1 MTKDMAPLLGYRL
14 KLAQHALHRRMEEA
28 LRPLGLSPAQ
38 YAVLAELNARPDQ
51 ANADLADSAFI
62 TPQSMQGVLAGLETA
77 GLVERRQDSRHGRRQ
92 LARLTDSGCRI
103 ADAANHAVM
112 RVETRLEAAVDPM
125 ALDEAVKML
134 ERLHLAMI
142 ATDH

>member
-38 YAVLAELNARPDQ
+38 YSVLAELNARPDQ
-51 ANADLADSAFI
+51 ANADLAERAFI
-62 TPQSMQGVLAGLETA
+62 TPQSMQGVLAGLEAA

-92 LARLTDSGCRI
+92 LARLTANGHAT
-103 ADAANHAVM
+103 ADLANQAVM
-112 RVETRLEAAVDPM
+112 LVEIRLEAAVAPAD
-125 ALDEAVKML
+125 LHDAVQMM
-134 ERLHLAMI
+134 ERLHRAMI
-142 ATDH
+142 EQ

>member
-51 ANADLADSAFI
+51 ANADLAERAFI
-62 TPQSMQGVLAGLETA
+62 TPQSMQGVLKGLEVA
-77 GLVERRQDSRHGRRQ
+77 GLVERRQDSHHGRRQ
-92 LARLTDSGCRI
+92 LARLTMLGHGT
-103 ADAANHAVM
+103 ADAANIAVM
-112 RVETRLEAAVDPM
+112 EVEIRLEAAVAP
-125 ALDEAVKML
+125 AELGEAVQMM
-134 ERLHLAMI
+134 ERLHKAMI
-142 ATDH
+142 APEA